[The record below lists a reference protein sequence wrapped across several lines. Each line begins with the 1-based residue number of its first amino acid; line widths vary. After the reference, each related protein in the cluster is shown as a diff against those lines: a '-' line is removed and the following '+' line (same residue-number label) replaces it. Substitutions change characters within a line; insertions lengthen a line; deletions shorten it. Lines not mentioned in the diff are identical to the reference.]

1 MARLAKAEEAGIYA
15 AAQQWVDAALRNDDS
30 LFTPGEPVWSLH
42 AIDEFLQ
49 RVDSESVGQGT
60 FIGRYEESLAGAS
73 PTTVQLAA
81 ELLYMHFLINS
92 ATGGS
97 AKRDQIVQ
105 VLGWARRN
113 APLPQNLDSALDG
126 GVCNPGPHF
135 STRRHLQLR
144 QVATIAKNFKR
155 QSEDQRIAARDD
167 PWMFKRAACVETD
180 LQTYIQTS
188 AILHLVFPDSFE
200 RVLPKHHKSGI
211 VQAFVDHQHATSED
225 LDRGLLAIRE
235 RISETYG
242 KDFDFYDDHLW
253 TQWDPKRKRAKWD
266 QFIHWARRFVE
277 HREFDKE
284 ERNYKLD
291 IAARL
296 QEAHEAVQ
304 AESDDWFD
312 RLKRAFTFRSNLV
325 FHVTF
330 SRFLQWCIDHELEAR
345 GALLELWS
353 GKENIEVAIRGFLQ
367 NRLPADVVTGQG
379 TRTNLAAFLAM
390 GVDPHHCPPYR
401 VSPYTKAYNLT
412 GYPLPDEGS
421 DAAATYG
428 HALGFL
434 DAVIDEASKRGLELR
449 DRLDAQ
455 CASWSVSSSR
465 DWYKEVLPEDE
476 HEAFLSYRG
485 QGPQVDDDED
495 GEDDAP
501 PSRDPLE
508 ALAEDLLFDVD
519 ELRKIKTLLSL
530 NDKRQ
535 VIFQGPPG
543 TGKTY
548 VARKLAECLAGSEE
562 RVRLVQFHPSYAYED
577 FVQGYRPVPGAE
589 QLGFELR
596 NGPLMEMAEAA
607 ENAPG
612 AKHFLVI
619 DEINR
624 GNLAKVFG
632 ELYFLLE
639 YRGEKMLLQYSNRP
653 FSLPANLY
661 IIGTMNTA
669 DRSIALV
676 DLALRRRFHFVEFH
690 PDKAPVQG
698 LLGRWLHK
706 HASEMAW
713 VEGVVD
719 LANKKLSDE
728 HAAVG
733 PSYFMQTDEFGNPD
747 LNEENVRLTW
757 EHNVL
762 PYIEERLFGEPER
775 LADFDLDKLL
785 AEASGEADQTDGPSD
800 EPDLAADADHASN

>member
-15 AAQQWVDAALRNDDS
+15 VARQWVDAALRSDDS

-42 AIDEFLQ
+42 AIDEILQ

-105 VLGWARRN
+105 VLGWAGRD

-188 AILHLVFPDSFE
+188 AILHLVFPDTFE
-200 RVLPKHHKSGI
+200 RVLPKYHKERI
-211 VQAFVDHQHATSED
+211 VGTFANRIDVSSDD
-225 LDRGLLAIRE
+225 LDRNILQIRD
-235 RISETYG
+235 RLSETYG
-242 KDFDFYDDHLW
+242 EYLDFYDESIW
-253 TQWDPKRKRAKWD
+253 PQWDPEHSRDTSKWGT
-266 QFIHWARRFVE
+266 FIRWSRRFVE
-277 HREFDKE
+277 HHNFDEE
-284 ERNYKLD
+284 ERNYKLK
-291 IAARL
+291 IADNLQVARSAV
-296 QEAHEAVQ
+296 EAN
-304 AESDDWFD
+304 SNDWVGAL
-312 RLKRAFTFRSNLV
+312 RRAFGKPNNLTSWQV
-325 FHVTF
+325 HD
-330 SRFLQWCIDHELEAR
+330 RFLTWCRGNRTEAR
-345 GALLELWS
+345 TALLELWS
-353 GKENIEVAIRGFLQ
+353 GERSIEAAVRGFL
-367 NRLPADVVTGQG
+367 NCVPASVDSTPGA
-379 TRTNLAAFLAM
+379 RANLAAFLAM
-390 GVDPHHCPPYR
+390 AVDPGVYPPYR
-401 VSPYTKAYNLT
+401 VTVLKSGYGLT
-412 GYPLPDEGS
+412 GYSEPDN
-421 DAAATYG
+421 DADEATVYR
-428 HALGFL
+428 HALDFF
-434 DAVIDEASKRGLELR
+434 DIFIEEASQRGLPLR

-455 CASWSVSSSR
+455 SALWAVASSG
-465 DWYKEVLPEDE
+465 WYEKALPADE
-476 HEAFLSYRG
+476 HEAFLSYRKG
-485 QGPQVDDDED
+485 GN
-495 GEDDAP
+495 GETTP
-501 PSRDPLE
+501 PPPCPLE

-530 NDKRQ
+530 NSKRQ

-596 NGPLMEMAEAA
+596 NGPLIEMAEAA

-639 YRGEKMLLQYSNRP
+639 YRDEKMLLQYSNRP

-719 LANKKLSDE
+719 LANEKLADE
-728 HAAVG
+728 HAAIG

-762 PYIEERLFGEPER
+762 PYIEERLFGEPDDS
-775 LADFDLDKLL
+775 LAKFDLDDLR
-785 AEASGEADQTDGPSD
+785 AEASGKAEQNDGPSD
-800 EPDLAADADHASN
+800 ERGEAASDNHASD